1 MEMQSPWIPAISA
14 ALIAATTIVILI
26 TLNSPTALKYIRRE
40 YRKSS
45 QIIAF
50 IRTCL
55 AIVLILAVLSAV
67 TNSLS
72 GSLVAGILSTVV
84 LATICDVQVYWSRSK
99 NNNTA
104 DKSAGSTVLIC
115 AAHPDDLEIACG
127 GTIAALVD
135 RGHQVHAVVMS
146 DGSQGGD
153 AAARPTEAYEAASFL
168 GISSLTVH
176 RLTDRDLA
184 SHSNEIVN
192 YVEEKLNEL
201 QPDLIF
207 THSMHDV
214 HQDHVAVHEA
224 VLRAARN
231 HHSIMCFESPSVT
244 SEFHPTVFI
253 DVTGY
258 SDIKNRAVATHD
270 SQMKKPYMDRSIV
283 DGISAFRGR
292 QARVRQAEG
301 FEPVR
306 LQLANPLPLDVMVS
320 ADAHANQPNGLGSL
334 ETGQNIVG
342 YEKESKA

>member
-1 MEMQSPWIPAISA
+1 MELPSPWIPAISA
-14 ALIAATTIVILI
+14 ALIAATSIAIFI
-26 TLNSPTALKYIRRE
+26 ALNNPTALKYIRRE
-40 YRKSS
+40 YRQSAK
-45 QIIAF
+45 IIAF
-50 IRTCL
+50 IRISL
-55 AIVLILAVLSAV
+55 GIVFISAMV
-67 TNSLS
+67 SMLFGSLS
-72 GSLVAGILSTVV
+72 GALFSGSLLTAV
-84 LATICDVQVYWSRSK
+84 LAIICGVQVYWRLAK
-99 NNNTA
+99 GRHDNEEPT
-104 DKSAGSTVLIC
+104 GSTVLIC

-153 AAARPTEAYEAASFL
+153 ASVRPTEAYEAANFL
-168 GISSLTVH
+168 GVSSLTVH
-176 RLTDRDLA
+176 RLTDRNLA
-184 SHSNEIVN
+184 SHSNEMVN
-192 YVEEKLNEL
+192 YVEAKIKEL

-244 SEFHPTVFI
+244 SDFHPTVFI

-270 SQMKKPYMDRSIV
+270 SQKKKPYMDRSIV

-292 QARVRQAEG
+292 QARVPQAEG

-306 LQLANPLPLDVMVS
+306 LQLSDPLPLDVMVS
-320 ADAHANQPNGLGSL
+320 ADSQAKEQAGPGSL
-334 ETGQNIVG
+334 EAVQNIVE
-342 YEKESKA
+342 YERERKV